1 MTERRTSIL
10 SARAQALL
18 QALPAGFEQ
27 VSSLAVIVFS
37 MGEERAG
44 VRLSSAREVV
54 PVGQMAAIP
63 GAPPYL
69 RGLAQVRGEL
79 LCVLDLL
86 AFWRPG
92 RQTAG
97 GHLIVVESSAGA
109 MALLADA
116 IEDVRDID
124 CASRLR
130 ARTGR
135 ERGRSRG
142 RLSARGQ
149 GRGLEPPGS
158 QANSLSLPTTTRR
171 VAPPDCRFPRHQPW
185 RTRGACRTRWSW

>member
-124 CASRLR
+124 SGELAAALSEAASEGRKGIECVTRDLVLLLDIEALLGRPELR
-130 ARTGR
+130 VDHGR
-135 ERGRSRG
+135 
-142 RLSARGQ
+142 
-149 GRGLEPPGS
+149 
-158 QANSLSLPTTTRR
+158 
-171 VAPPDCRFPRHQPW
+171 APEKRES
-185 RTRGACRTRWSW
+185 GNG